1 MTIQLAGL
9 NGKAV
14 QLPAEA
20 LQAFKTAFKGP
31 VLGVGDAAFDE
42 TRTVWNAMIDRRPGL
57 IVRCTGTA
65 DVVQAVRFA
74 RQHGLLSSVRG
85 GGHNI
90 AGLAVCEGGLMIDM
104 SLLRSVWV
112 DPTRRVAQAQ
122 AGCTLGDVDRETQ
135 LHGLAAVL
143 GFVSA
148 TGIAGLTVG
157 GGFGYLTRRHGWT
170 CDNLVSMEVVNANT
184 QVLRVSE
191 NEHADLF
198 WALRGGGGNFG
209 IVTSF
214 EYKLHPVGPDILGGA
229 IAWRG
234 EDSRQVLD
242 AFREFS
248 AKAPRELTT
257 VAVLRRAPP
266 APWLPKEVHG
276 QPIIALFVCHSGQ
289 VEEGETLLAPLRKL
303 GRPVAD
309 IVMRRP
315 YTQMQGLLDATQP
328 KGRRYYW
335 KSHYLA
341 GIEGRMI
348 ELAIEHAGRIHSPH
362 SAILLFQIQG
372 ALNDC
377 PAGHSPAGNRD
388 AAYVLNIAGSWEHA
402 ADDAG
407 NIAWARDAFE
417 DTRPCSTGGTYINFL
432 TEEEGRDRTEA
443 AYNLADLSKLAALK
457 RRYDPDN
464 FFRHTKSIAA

>member
-1 MTIQLAGL
+1 MTTKFAGL
-9 NGKAV
+9 NGNTVELNA
-14 QLPAEA
+14 AA
-20 LQAFKTAFKGP
+20 LQAFKAAFKGQ
-31 VLGVGDAAFDE
+31 VLTAEDASFED
-42 TRTVWNAMIDRRPGL
+42 TRKIWNAMIDRRPGL
-57 IVRCTGTA
+57 IARCTGTA

-90 AGLAVCEGGLMIDM
+90 AGLAVCEGGLMIDL
-104 SLLRSVWV
+104 SLLRGVWV
-112 DPTRRVAQAQ
+112 DATRQVAQAQ

-157 GGFGYLTRRHGWT
+157 GGFGYLTRSHGWT
-170 CDNLVSMEVVNANT
+170 CDNVVSMEVVTAAA

-191 NEHADLF
+191 NENAELF

-214 EYKLHPVGPDILGGA
+214 EYKLFPVGPEILGGA

-234 EDSRQVLD
+234 EDTQQVLD
-242 AFREFS
+242 AYREFS
-248 AKAPRELTT
+248 TKAPRELTT
-257 VAVLRRAPP
+257 VAVLRKAPP

-276 QPIIALFVCHSGQ
+276 QPIVALFVCYSGKA
-289 VEEGETLLAPLRKL
+289 EDGEALLAPLRKL
-303 GRPVAD
+303 GQPVAD
-309 IVMRRP
+309 VVMRRP
-315 YTQMQGLLDATQP
+315 YAQMQSLLDATQP

-341 GIEGRMI
+341 GIDGRMI
-348 ELAIEHAGRIHSPH
+348 DLASEHASRIRSPH

-372 ALNDC
+372 ALNER
-377 PAGHSPAGNRD
+377 PAGYSPAGNRN
-388 AAYVLNIAGSWEHA
+388 AAYVLNIAGSWES
-402 ADDAG
+402 ADDDAV
-407 NIAWARDAFE
+407 NVAWARECFE
-417 DTRPCSTGGTYINFL
+417 ATRSGSTGGTYINFL
-432 TEEEGRDRTEA
+432 TEEEGRDRIEA
-443 AYNLADLSKLAALK
+443 AYSQADLVKLAALK
-457 RRYDPDN
+457 HRYDPEN
-464 FFRHTKSIAA
+464 LFRHTKNVAA